1 MPHATC
7 MHACILH
14 AILWH
19 VCMYVCNAHM
29 KCSVGSCVHVHSVY
43 VWCMH
48 VLTSSLYG
56 PLGRPSLT
64 HHTSATDAIEGQ
76 STLWWGVAE
85 PCHRVRCA
93 PQPNI
98 KTRTGGRWAAG
109 RQGDMASPTD
119 AGWTPGENV
128 PDMYRGKGGHVTS
141 QAFHMLG
148 NLLVNMQGVDVRR
161 FVICFPQFDEFM
173 RSPASG
179 GKPTKKYAISRMV
192 ASIAGVNAG
201 ASELTA

>member
-1 MPHATC
+1 MVHWAGQVSHITHQPPTLSKVNRHCGGELRSLVIVSA
-7 MHACILH
+7 
-14 AILWH
+14 
-19 VCMYVCNAHM
+19 AHP
-29 KCSVGSCVHVHSVY
+29 KRISRPERWSVGSV
-43 VWCMH
+43 
-48 VLTSSLYG
+48 
-56 PLGRPSLT
+56 
-64 HHTSATDAIEGQ
+64 
-76 STLWWGVAE
+76 
-85 PCHRVRCA
+85 
-93 PQPNI
+93 
-98 KTRTGGRWAAG
+98 GRWAAG